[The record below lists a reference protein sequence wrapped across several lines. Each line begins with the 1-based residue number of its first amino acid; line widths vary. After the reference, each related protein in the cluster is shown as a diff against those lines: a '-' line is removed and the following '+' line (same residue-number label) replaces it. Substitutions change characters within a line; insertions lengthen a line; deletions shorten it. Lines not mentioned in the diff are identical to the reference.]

1 MHVLS
6 STADFLIRNPF
17 PHDAINIIALN
28 GTASYN
34 DSTLGVLSYESRG
47 IGFRINPGL
56 DGFTMSPRI
65 PVDWSLDSIGFEE
78 MKKALGGDLK
88 VTAVAH
94 CTLKLGEYQMRVLYN
109 GSQPMKAHVRW

>member
-1 MHVLS
+1 MHVFS

-34 DSTLGVLSYESRG
+34 GSTLGVLSYESKG
-47 IGFRINPGL
+47 VGFRIKPGL
-56 DGFTMSPRI
+56 DGLTTSPRI
-65 PVDWSLDSIGFEE
+65 PVEWSLDSIGFEE

-88 VTAVAH
+88 FTAAAH
-94 CTLKLGEYQMRVLYN
+94 CTLKLGKYQMRVLYN
-109 GSQPMKAHVRW
+109 GTRPMKAHIRL